1 MTVDDQDLLHW
12 RKEFPILE
20 KTRYLVSHSM
30 GAMPRGT
37 YDRLKEYADDWATDG
52 VDAYTKWIPR
62 AKEVADLAGSIVNA
76 PSGTTVFHQNVS
88 TLTSIVISAIYKP
101 GGRKK
106 VILTDL
112 NFPSLYYAW
121 KRHEEAGLEIEV
133 IKSPDG
139 IVIPTEKI
147 IDAIDEDTL
156 CVALDHGIFR
166 SGYLMEIDP
175 ILKAA
180 REKGAFSFIDAYQ
193 TIGCVPIDVE
203 AWGVDFLVAGSHK
216 WLLGGPGASFLHVR
230 PDLIPQMEPRIAGW
244 FAHKDPFAFDLNL
257 EYADS
262 AMRFAT
268 GTPNVAGIHA
278 ARTGLEIISKV
289 GVERVREKS
298 VRLTSKL
305 IEMAKEE
312 GLRINSPTDSS
323 RRTGVVCIDF
333 DGADKAEIDF
343 VGRGIQVDYRPLC
356 GLRVSAHFY
365 TTEEEFLSIIPEI
378 QKFRKT
384 L

>member
-1 MTVDDQDLLHW
+1 MAGTRDFLDW

-20 KTRYLVSHSM
+20 NSTYLVSHSM
-30 GAMPRGT
+30 GAMPRGA

-62 AKEVADLAGSIVNA
+62 LKEVSDLAGSIVNA
-76 PSGTTVFHQNVS
+76 PKDTTVFHQNVS
-88 TLTSIVISAIYKP
+88 TLTSIVISAIHKP

-106 VILTDL
+106 IILTDL

-121 KRHEEAGLEIEV
+121 KRHEEVGLEIQV

-139 IVIPTEKI
+139 IIVPTEEI
-147 IDAIDEDTL
+147 IAAIDEETL

-166 SGYLMEIDP
+166 SGYLMDIDP
-175 ILKAA
+175 IAKAA
-180 REKGAFSFIDAYQ
+180 REKGAYTYVDAYQ
-193 TIGCVPIDVE
+193 TIGCVPIDVQK
-203 AWGVDFLVAGSHK
+203 WGIDFLVAGSHK
-216 WLLGGPGASFLHVR
+216 WLCGGPGASFLHVR
-230 PDLIPQMEPRIAGW
+230 PDLLPQLEPRIAGW
-244 FAHKDPFAFDLNL
+244 FAHREPFAFDLDL

-268 GTPNVAGIHA
+268 GTPNIAGIQA
-278 ARTGLEIISKV
+278 AWTGMEIILEV
-289 GVERVREKS
+289 GVDRIREKS

-305 IEMAKEE
+305 IELAEEE
-312 GLRINSPTDSS
+312 GLRINSPKDSA
-323 RRTGVVCIDF
+323 RRTGLVCIDF
-333 DGADKAEIDF
+333 EGADKAEMDF
-343 VGRGIQVDYRPLC
+343 IRRRIQVDYRPRC

-365 TTEEEFLSIIPEI
+365 TTEEEFLSIVPEI